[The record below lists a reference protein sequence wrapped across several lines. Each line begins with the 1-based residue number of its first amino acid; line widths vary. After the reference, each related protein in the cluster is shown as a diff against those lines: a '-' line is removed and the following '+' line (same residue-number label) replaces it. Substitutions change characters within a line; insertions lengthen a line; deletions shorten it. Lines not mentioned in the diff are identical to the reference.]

1 MIQEFDD
8 SAVAKD
14 IEAVCSKCGE
24 TWHVIVAV
32 ADGKI
37 AQVQC
42 KSCMGYHKYKPVAA
56 ARRAVKKSTKTIVA
70 DTTPDAPRSTKATS
84 SRSASRSTKSSE
96 PTLLVPKVAPNNR
109 EIRPYNIHETNYQL
123 GDTIE
128 HSKFGLGIV
137 DELPAPNKM
146 YVTFQT
152 QRLLLIYGK

>member
-42 KSCMGYHKYKPVAA
+42 KSCMGYHKYKPIAA
-56 ARRAVKKSTKTIVA
+56 ARRAVKKSTKTIIA
-70 DTTPDAPRSTKATS
+70 DVTPDAPKSSSKASSTKSRS
-84 SRSASRSTKSSE
+84 SRSSE

-109 EIRPYNIHETNYQL
+109 EPRPYNIHTTDFQL
-123 GDTIE
+123 GDTID
-128 HSKFGLGIV
+128 HAKFGLGIV

-146 YVTFQT
+146 FVTFQT
-152 QRLLLIYGK
+152 QRLLLVYGK